1 MLWYK
6 SLQHMTKYQWTE
18 SEFFH
23 RSWMQTLRMIKRIFN
38 FNDGPNVKN
47 NISNSNSNL
56 SNFTKENP
64 DNSVVNFQQYN
75 IIYGSIK
82 LAREYFDN
90 FVNKSTNTLDHTTTS
105 PISEIK
111 KVQK

>member
-1 MLWYK
+1 MKISLTVEGTQSKNNSNVFFKLEYVQATSGLNTTNKMLWYK

-23 RSWMQTLRMIKRIFN
+23 RSWMQTLTMIKRIFN

-64 DNSVVNFQQYN
+64 DNSVVNF
-75 IIYGSIK
+75 
-82 LAREYFDN
+82 
-90 FVNKSTNTLDHTTTS
+90 
-105 PISEIK
+105 
-111 KVQK
+111 